1 MPAQGETFS
10 CADKAGAG
18 HSYNEY
24 LQIRE
29 RAPICRKSK
38 HPLGVDETATVL
50 HDILEGW
57 NDMKKTLFILAL
69 ATTLAATSLSGMMNK
84 AIAEERGFERTITLI
99 ASGQVKVEPDLAV
112 ISTGVTS
119 EGETAREA
127 LTENSSA
134 MTAVIK
140 GLKAEGIDPRDIQ
153 TTNFSVSP
161 KYRRFKDRRAPVIS
175 GYTVTNS
182 VQITVR
188 ELPDLGKILDKV
200 VSLGSNQI
208 GSIQFNVSN
217 ADELKDAA
225 RKQAIANGL
234 RKAKLLAKAAG
245 ARIGQV
251 IKITEKNFN
260 YSPRI
265 FARNALEKAP
275 SAPIEAGTQTLSVS
289 VAVVW
294 ELD

>member
-1 MPAQGETFS
+1 MT
-10 CADKAGAG
+10 
-18 HSYNEY
+18 
-24 LQIRE
+24 
-29 RAPICRKSK
+29 
-38 HPLGVDETATVL
+38 
-50 HDILEGW
+50 
-57 NDMKKTLFILAL
+57 KKLYVLAL
-69 ATTLAATSLSGMMNK
+69 ATTLAAISQSGMTDS
-84 AIAEERGFERTITLI
+84 ARAEERFDRTITLT
-99 ASGQVKVEPDLAV
+99 ASGHVKVEPDQAV
-112 ISTGVTS
+112 IATGVTS

-127 LTENSSA
+127 LTRNSSA

-161 KYRRFKDRRAPVIS
+161 KYRRFKDRRAAVIS

-188 ELPDLGKILDKV
+188 ELPGLGKIIDKV
-200 VSLGSNQI
+200 VSLGANQI
-208 GSIQFNVSN
+208 GGIRFDISK

-234 RKAKLLAKAAG
+234 RKAKLLARAAG

-251 IKITEKNFN
+251 IKIHEQSRS
-260 YSPRI
+260 YSPRPVM
-265 FARNALEKAP
+265 RSALAKAP
-275 SAPIEAGTQTLSVS
+275 AAPIEAGTQTLSVS
-289 VAVVW
+289 LALTW